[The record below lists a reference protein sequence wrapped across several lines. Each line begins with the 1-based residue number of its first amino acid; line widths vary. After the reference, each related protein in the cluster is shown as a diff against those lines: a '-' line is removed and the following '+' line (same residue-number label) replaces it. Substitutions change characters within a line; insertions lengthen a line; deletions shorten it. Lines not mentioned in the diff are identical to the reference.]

1 MPGYLDRY
9 GEGDEQRSRRNRRI
23 IIVALLAILAGGGLY
38 FGLRNFRQ
46 KSRVKEFVGLIQKRD
61 YTGAYRLWGCTETQ
75 PCPDYPY
82 NKFLEDWGPQSP
94 NAQIPSFEITRSRSC
109 GSGVIVTVE
118 LGNNREE
125 RFWVEGREMTIG
137 FSPWSVCPAR

>member
-9 GEGDEQRSRRNRRI
+9 GEGDEQRSKRNRRI
-23 IIVALLAILAGGGLY
+23 VIVALVVILAGGGLY

-46 KSRVKEFVGLIQKRD
+46 KSRVKEFVGLIQKHD
-61 YTGAYRLWGCTETQ
+61 YAAGYRLWGCTEAN

-94 NAQIPSFEITRSRSC
+94 NAQISSFEITRSRAC
-109 GSGVIVTVE
+109 GSGVIVTVDF
-118 LGNNREE
+118 GQNREE